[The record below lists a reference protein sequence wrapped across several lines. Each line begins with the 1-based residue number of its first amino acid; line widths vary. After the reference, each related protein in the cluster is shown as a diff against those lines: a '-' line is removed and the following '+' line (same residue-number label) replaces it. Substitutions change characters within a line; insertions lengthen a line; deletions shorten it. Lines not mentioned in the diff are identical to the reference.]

1 MKDIHRLESIPR
13 LVVIGIIQQTGEQ
26 SLGGLAEGAELFY
39 FKKAFKKC
47 GHHPELLEELP
58 CGRECRLILRC
69 PEDR

>member
-13 LVVIGIIQQTGEQ
+13 LVVTGER
-26 SLGGLAEGAELFY
+26 SLGGLAEGVELFY

-69 PEDR
+69 PEDS